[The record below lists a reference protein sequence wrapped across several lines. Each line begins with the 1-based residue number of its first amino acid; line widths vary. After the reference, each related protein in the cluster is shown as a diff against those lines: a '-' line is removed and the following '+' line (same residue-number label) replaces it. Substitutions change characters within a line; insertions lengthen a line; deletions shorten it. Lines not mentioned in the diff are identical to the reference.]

1 MRRSFKIAVI
11 LFLFSTSGLWAQQL
25 ASPYAVSFIPKSVLI
40 DTLNP
45 SSILSNRAVE
55 RRSKQGIELS
65 KTDVPIQRTYLSKI
79 KSIVSHKGPASKW
92 LNMLYVE
99 ATSEELVQLMSLDFV
114 ESIIPIRGGM
124 SQQEIIELPYG
135 YSESQT
141 KQISLHS
148 LHVHSD
154 NGYDEIVALGEGMLI
169 AVLDAGFVGA
179 NSITISDQLKTTTTR
194 NFVEGGTNVYQGS
207 SHGFSVLSTMASYQP
222 EVFIGTA
229 PQASY
234 ALIKT
239 EKELSETPEEMFN
252 WIAGAEFADSIGADI
267 INSSLGYSTFDD
279 PADDYTVAD
288 LDGRTSIIS
297 LGAVAAARTG
307 MLVVTSAGNA
317 GGSSWDKITFPA
329 DADSILTVGS
339 VTQYGMASN
348 FSSRGYTVDGRVK
361 PNVSARGEGA
371 VVYRSDGTLA
381 YANGTSF
388 SSPIVAGAAACLWST
403 VPNATAQEVI
413 KALEISASHYYQ
425 HNPRIGY
432 GIPNLDFARQY
443 LSAVVDGELPEIVVY
458 PNPFP
463 DYITLFLP
471 DGESLPIHLELR
483 DLYQRTVATA
493 TLESKR
499 YKALWAPGETV
510 AAGTY
515 FLYIERGGRMQVL
528 RVTKLL

>member
-1 MRRSFKIAVI
+1 
-11 LFLFSTSGLWAQQL
+11 
-25 ASPYAVSFIPKSVLI
+25 
-40 DTLNP
+40 
-45 SSILSNRAVE
+45 
-55 RRSKQGIELS
+55 
-65 KTDVPIQRTYLSKI
+65 
-79 KSIVSHKGPASKW
+79 
-92 LNMLYVE
+92 
-99 ATSEELVQLMSLDFV
+99 
-114 ESIIPIRGGM
+114 
-124 SQQEIIELPYG
+124 
-135 YSESQT
+135 
-141 KQISLHS
+141 
-148 LHVHSD
+148 
-154 NGYDEIVALGEGMLI
+154 MLI

-222 EVFIGTA
+222 EVLIGTA

-471 DGESLPIHLELR
+471 DGESLPIYLELR

-499 YKALWAPGETV
+499 YKALWAPGATI

>member
-1 MRRSFKIAVI
+1 MKSIVHIAIV
-11 LFLFSTSGLWAQQL
+11 LFLFNAKGMLAQEL
-25 ASPYAVSFIPKSVLI
+25 PSPYAVYFSEKNVTL
-40 DTLNP
+40 DTLDFGLY
-45 SSILSNRAVE
+45 LSPRALE
-55 RRSKQGIELS
+55 RRVRQDIAFSKSDIPVS
-65 KTDVPIQRTYLSKI
+65 QRNISAV
-79 KSIVSHKGPASKW
+79 KSIATYTGVSSKW
-92 LNMLYVE
+92 LNVVYVE
-99 ATSEELVQLMSLDFV
+99 ATPTEVLQLRTLECVDRVVELTGGMHNQ
-114 ESIIPIRGGM
+114 ESIAF
-124 SQQEIIELPYG
+124 PYG
-135 YSESQT
+135 YADSQT
-141 KQISLHS
+141 RQISLHS
-148 LHVHSD
+148 LHVHTD

-169 AVLDAGFVGA
+169 AVLDAGFVGGKTVGI
-179 NSITISDQLKTTTTR
+179 NDGLDTIITR
-194 NFVEGGTNVYQGS
+194 NFVEGGSNVYQGS
-207 SHGFSVLSTMASYQP
+207 SHGFSVLSTMAAYQP

-239 EKELSETPEEMFN
+239 EKELSETPEEMMN

-279 PADDYTVAD
+279 PNDDYSVSD

-297 LGAVAAARTG
+297 LGALAAARTG

-317 GGSSWDKITFPA
+317 GGSSWDKLTFPA

-339 VTQYGMASN
+339 VTQYGVASS

-361 PNVSARGEGA
+361 PNVCARGEGA

-388 SSPIVAGAAACLWST
+388 SSPIMAGAAACLWST

-413 KALEISASHYYQ
+413 EALEVSASHYYQ

-432 GIPNLDFARQY
+432 GIPNLGFAHRY
-443 LSAVVDGELPEIVVY
+443 LSTIVDGKLPEIVVY

-463 DYITLFLP
+463 DYISLFLP
-471 DGESLPIHLELR
+471 DGEALDIHLELR
-483 DLYQRTVATA
+483 DLNQRTVAIT

-499 YKALWAPGETV
+499 YKALWSPGDNIAPG
-510 AAGTY
+510 TY
-515 FLYIERGGRMQVL
+515 ILYIERGGRTLMQ
-528 RVTKLL
+528 RVIKLL

>member
-1 MRRSFKIAVI
+1 MKKIISIAV
-11 LFLFSTSGLWAQQL
+11 LVFLISPTGLLGQVTTSA
-25 ASPYAVSFIPKSVLI
+25 YAVYFIPKTVHMDSV
-40 DTLNP
+40 DFGTV
-45 SSILSNRAVE
+45 LSQRALE
-55 RRSKQGIELS
+55 RRTRQRIPFSKA
-65 KTDVPIQRTYLSKI
+65 DVPVSNAYISAIQSVASYTG
-79 KSIVSHKGPASKW
+79 VTSKW
-92 LNMLYVE
+92 LNLTYVE
-99 ATSEELVQLMSLDFV
+99 ATPGELQHIQSLQCVDRV
-114 ESIIPIRGGM
+114 VPLKGGM
-124 SQQEIIELPYG
+124 TKLETSEFSYG

-148 LHVHSD
+148 LHIHSV
-154 NGYDEIVALGEGMLI
+154 NGYDERVALGEGMLI

-179 NSITISDQLKTTTTR
+179 NTVVINDQLSTTVTK
-194 NFVEGGTNVYQGS
+194 NFVEGGSNVYQGS
-207 SHGFSVLSTMASYQP
+207 SHGFSVLSTMAAQNPRY
-222 EVFIGTA
+222 IGTA

-239 EKELSETPEEMFN
+239 EKELSESPEEMLN
-252 WIAGAEFADSIGADI
+252 WIAGAEYADSIGADI

-279 PADDYTVAD
+279 PADDYSVTD

-297 LGAVAAARTG
+297 LGALAAARTG

-317 GGSSWDKITFPA
+317 GGSSWDKLTFPA

-339 VTQYGMASN
+339 VSQYGIASS

-371 VVYRSDGTLA
+371 TVYRSDGTLA
-381 YANGTSF
+381 LANGTSF

-403 VPNATAQEVI
+403 APNATAQEVI

-432 GIPNLDFARQY
+432 GIPNLGFARRY
-443 LSAVVDGELPEIVVY
+443 LSAMVEGEFPEVVVY

-463 DYITLFLP
+463 DYISLFLP

-483 DLYQRTVATA
+483 DLNQRTVAET

-499 YKALWAPGETV
+499 YKAIWSPGDNI
-510 AAGTY
+510 AAGSY
-515 FLYIERGGRMQVL
+515 ILYIERGGRTQVL
-528 RVTKLL
+528 RVMKLL